1 MLTVTYAECHIKA
14 PYAECRYTECRYA
27 ECRYGE
33 CRYAECRYAECRY
46 GECRYAECRYA
57 ECRGAKCAYVIFYN
71 ILCYFLFTSTSGS
84 IQTLSLRI
92 TSQPFY
98 HCAAQID
105 SHCQCQF
112 F

>member
-14 PYAECRYTECRYA
+14 PYPESRYA
-27 ECRYGE
+27 
-33 CRYAECRYAECRY
+33 
-46 GECRYAECRYA
+46 ECRYAECRYA

-71 ILCYFLFTSTSGS
+71 IFCYFFTSTSGS

-92 TSQPFY
+92 TSQPSY
-98 HCAAQID
+98 HCAPQID
-105 SHCQCQF
+105 CHCQCQF